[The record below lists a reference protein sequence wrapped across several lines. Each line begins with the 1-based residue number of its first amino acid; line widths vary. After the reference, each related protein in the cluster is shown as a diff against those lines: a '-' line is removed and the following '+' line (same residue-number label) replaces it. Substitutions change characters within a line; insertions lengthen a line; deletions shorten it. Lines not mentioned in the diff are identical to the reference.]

1 MAIEV
6 VDTGDLDAALRDGQ
20 PLPSALP
27 VLPLRDM
34 VAYPDTL
41 TPLAVGQE
49 RSVKLVDDILS
60 GERQLVLVA
69 SRDAELEEP
78 GPDDL
83 HTVGVSGF
91 VARMLKV
98 PDGTVRILVQAGE
111 RVRISDYV
119 TEEPYLV
126 ARIEPLP
133 DEVEETPE
141 LEALTRNVQ
150 RSFSE
155 IIEQIPYLPEELQL
169 AVTNIEDPSA
179 LTHLIAGA
187 LRIATDEK
195 QELLEEVDVT
205 KRLRR
210 LTEILARELEVI
222 QLGSKIQSQVQS
234 EIDKGQREYFL
245 REQLKAIQQE
255 LGEGDEQ
262 QAEIEELRERL
273 AAAELP
279 EHAQKAA
286 DRELSRLERLPQA
299 AAEYGVIRT
308 YLEWLVDLPW
318 AASTDDNLD
327 IAHAREVLDADHYDL
342 EKVKDRILEYLA
354 VRSLNPESHGP
365 ILCFVGPPGVGKTS
379 LGHSIARALGREF
392 ERISVG
398 GVRDEA
404 EIRGHRRTYIGAM
417 PGTIVR
423 ALRDAGTSNPVF
435 MIDEIDKM
443 GSDFRGD
450 PSSAMLEVLD
460 PAQNGN
466 FRDHYLDLGFD
477 LSEVLFIATANT
489 LDTIPGPLRDR
500 MEVIQLAGYTLDEK
514 VHIAK
519 RYLVPRQIEE
529 NGLKRGQIKFADAAL
544 KAIADEYTREAG
556 VRNLEREIGTVCRK
570 IAREVAEGKVKGK
583 TSITATRAR
592 ELLGRRRFF
601 AESKRRTKDAGVATG
616 PCLDARGR
624 RRAVHR
630 GDGDARQGQADDHR
644 AARRRDARVG
654 TGRALLGAPQHR
666 DRRPRAGGGLVR
678 GSRHPRPR
686 PRRRRAQG
694 RAFGGRGDDNGTGL
708 AGQRQAG
715 VLRRRDDRRGH
726 ADRAGAA
733 GRRPQGEV
741 ARRTARRDQA
751 GDRAG
756 PQRGRHR
763 RDPAARAGRA
773 RVHLRRR
780 DRSRARRIDRPLGLA
795 YLYPGAGISST
806 ATQLEVEEER
816 TRMAS
821 STRTDKARHAASSV
835 GSNQYVRRLIEDEE
849 LRDSIREAY
858 DAGRSAYG
866 RLQKQK
872 RPATAL
878 MDDKKVHRE
887 LREAADSLREASD
900 RIRGR
905 EEQQGLG
912 ARQDRGARHRRRDRR
927 DRAQRGPAQGRAR
940 PPVRRRGGVR
950 VHLHDRAGQRRA
962 RLGPRHSIARGD

>member
-1 MAIEV
+1 VAIEV
-6 VDTGDLDAALRDGQ
+6 IDTGDVDAAVPREDQ

-27 VLPLRDM
+27 ILPLRDM

-49 RSVKLVDDILS
+49 RSVKLVNDILS

-69 SRDAELEEP
+69 SRDPELDEP

-83 HTVGVSGF
+83 YGVGVTGF

-98 PDGTVRILVQAGE
+98 PDGSIRILVQAGE
-111 RVRISDYV
+111 RVRIGDYV

-133 DEVEETPE
+133 DRIEETPE

-169 AVTNIEDPSA
+169 AVTNIENPAS
-179 LTHLIAGA
+179 LTHLIGGA
-187 LRIATDEK
+187 LRIATTEK
-195 QELLEEVDVT
+195 QDLLEEVDVT

-262 QAEIEELRERL
+262 QAEINELRGRL
-273 AAAELP
+273 EEAELP
-279 EHAQKAA
+279 EHALKAA
-286 DRELSRLERLPQA
+286 ERELSRLERLPPA

-308 YLEWLVDLPW
+308 YLEWLIELPW
-318 AASTDDNLD
+318 SKETEDNLD

-379 LGHSIARALGREF
+379 LGQSIARALGREF

-404 EIRGHRRTYIGAM
+404 EIRGHRRTYIGAL
-417 PGTIVR
+417 PGTVIR
-423 ALRDAGTSNPVF
+423 ALRDAGTRNPVF

-443 GSDFRGD
+443 GSDWRGD

-460 PAQNGN
+460 PAQNDS
-466 FRDHYLDLGFD
+466 FRDHYLDLTFD

-489 LDTIPGPLRDR
+489 LETVPGPLRDR

-514 VHIAK
+514 LHIAK

-529 NGLKRGQIKFADAAL
+529 NGLKRGQITLTDAAL

-570 IAREVAEGKVKGK
+570 IAREVAEGNAKGK
-583 TSITATRAR
+583 TSVSAKRAR
-592 ELLGRRRFF
+592 ELLGKRRFF
-601 AESKRRTKDAGVATG
+601 AESKRRTEDPGVATG
-616 PCLDARGR
+616 LAWTPVGGDVLFVEATSMPGSGR
-624 RRAVHR
+624 LTITGQLGEVMRESAQAALSWVRRNVDRVAPELPDDWFAKHDIHVHVPAGAVPK
-630 GDGDARQGQADDHR
+630 DGPSAGVAMTLALASLVSGKPVDSDVAMTGEVTLTGQVLPIGGLKEKSL
-644 AARRRDARVG
+644 AA
-654 TGRALLGAPQHR
+654 Q
-666 DRRPRAGGGLVR
+666 RAGIERVIVPSRNEGDVAEIPEHEL
-678 GSRHPRPR
+678 GS
-686 PRRRRAQG
+686 
-694 RAFGGRGDDNGTGL
+694 
-708 AGQRQAG
+708 
-715 VLRRRDDRRGH
+715 
-726 ADRAGAA
+726 
-733 GRRPQGEV
+733 
-741 ARRTARRDQA
+741 
-751 GDRAG
+751 
-756 PQRGRHR
+756 
-763 RDPAARAGRA
+763 
-773 RVHLRRR
+773 
-780 DRSRARRIDRPLGLA
+780 
-795 YLYPGAGISST
+795 
-806 ATQLEVEEER
+806 LEFV
-816 TRMAS
+816 
-821 STRTDKARHAASSV
+821 
-835 GSNQYVRRLIEDEE
+835 YV
-849 LRDSIREAY
+849 
-858 DAGRSAYG
+858 
-866 RLQKQK
+866 
-872 RPATAL
+872 
-878 MDDKKVHRE
+878 
-887 LREAADSLREASD
+887 D
-900 RIRGR
+900 RI
-905 EEQQGLG
+905 EKALET
-912 ARQDRGARHRRRDRR
+912 AI
-927 DRAQRGPAQGRAR
+927 
-940 PPVRRRGGVR
+940 GV
-950 VHLHDRAGQRRA
+950 
-962 RLGPRHSIARGD
+962 